1 MESNSAYFEKNIE
14 VKSVQ
19 FVMKTDGI
27 KKAEAETPEEEPVE
41 ELNFRQKLLRLFGL
55 Y

>member
-1 MESNSAYFEKNIE
+1 MEYNSAYFEKNTE

-19 FVMKTDGI
+19 FVMETGDI
-27 KKAEAETPEEEPVE
+27 KKAVAEQAEEEPVE

>member
-1 MESNSAYFEKNIE
+1 MEYNSAYCEKNTE
-14 VKSVQ
+14 MKSVQ
-19 FVMKTDGI
+19 FVMKTGDI
-27 KKAEAETPEEEPVE
+27 KKAVAEQAEEEPAE